1 MPCPQPA
8 VPSPAVALAG
18 WCPLSPA
25 GAQSTQL
32 LVEPPWTPA
41 VLWDPVTLTCQ
52 GSGTAGA
59 TTWYKDGQFWWPK
72 GADSLTV
79 TSPGTYTC
87 FRPSTGL
94 SPAVTVSNDRLVL
107 QVPAVTLLQG
117 DTVTLLQGDTVTL
130 RCRGMQNMSII
141 GLRFYQD
148 EKDLGGSLRGT
159 ELLLSPV
166 QLHHS
171 GRYRCRGSVNSWP
184 SASAPV
190 TVTVHGEHPHGCNS
204 NILTPP
210 TSPPSGLR
218 VTVLTSPLL
227 PRAPHGA
234 GVGGSLIPP
243 CRVPAPPPGL
253 SPVRVPAVPVA
264 NATVTPGPPA
274 LRVRP
279 GEPVTLRCS
288 VQVGSAPVTFTWLR
302 DGQEVARGP
311 LLELG
316 DVDVGQSGT
325 YQCVATNQLGR
336 DGHRVFRALS
346 DELALEVTSRG
357 PWITAARKPQE
368 RAPPDP
374 PAPAEEG
381 EVLYT
386 HVVSAR
392 PMGGAQSTQL
402 LVEPP
407 WTPAVLWDRVTLTCQ
422 GSGTAGATIWY
433 KDGQRLGQEGRD
445 IFNVTESGTYTC
457 DRPGKGRS
465 PPVTVSDDWLVLQV
479 PLWPLLEGDT
489 VTLRCRG
496 SGDKSVT
503 GVTFYYGDEDVRRM
517 SLRGTEQSLSLS
529 PLQLHHRGRYRCRG
543 SLPQHPS
550 PLRPR
555 APLLHLFYRDGQR
568 VGGPQESPQLR
579 VPAVGVSD
587 SGNYSCQVR
596 SESGT
601 VRKNSSNVHVTVR
614 RVPPSGVSLRAQ
626 PPGAQ
631 VALGDR
637 LELRCAVAAG
647 TGPLSFSWHRGGSG
661 APLGT
666 GPRLELRRLGD
677 NDSGRYHCRVS
688 DGDSVAESVP
698 LNVTVLV
705 PVANATVTP
714 GPPALRVRAGE
725 PVTLRCSVQVG
736 SAPVTFTWLRDG
748 QEVARGPLLELGDTE
763 RRHSGTYQCVAT
775 NQLGRDGHRVFQAL
789 SAELALEVTTW
800 GHRDTGSPGATPEV
814 PQVTY
819 AELAAPRWHPGDS
832 GDYENVL

>member
-1 MPCPQPA
+1 M
-8 VPSPAVALAG
+8 
-18 WCPLSPA
+18 
-25 GAQSTQL
+25 
-32 LVEPPWTPA
+32 
-41 VLWDPVTLTCQ
+41 
-52 GSGTAGA
+52 
-59 TTWYKDGQFWWPK
+59 
-72 GADSLTV
+72 
-79 TSPGTYTC
+79 
-87 FRPSTGL
+87 
-94 SPAVTVSNDRLVL
+94 
-107 QVPAVTLLQG
+107 
-117 DTVTLLQGDTVTL
+117 
-130 RCRGMQNMSII
+130 
-141 GLRFYQD
+141 
-148 EKDLGGSLRGT
+148 
-159 ELLLSPV
+159 
-166 QLHHS
+166 
-171 GRYRCRGSVNSWP
+171 
-184 SASAPV
+184 
-190 TVTVHGEHPHGCNS
+190 
-204 NILTPP
+204 
-210 TSPPSGLR
+210 
-218 VTVLTSPLL
+218 
-227 PRAPHGA
+227 
-234 GVGGSLIPP
+234 
-243 CRVPAPPPGL
+243 
-253 SPVRVPAVPVA
+253 
-264 NATVTPGPPA
+264 
-274 LRVRP
+274 
-279 GEPVTLRCS
+279 
-288 VQVGSAPVTFTWLR
+288 GSAW
-302 DGQEVARGP
+302 
-311 LLELG
+311 
-316 DVDVGQSGT
+316 
-325 YQCVATNQLGR
+325 
-336 DGHRVFRALS
+336 
-346 DELALEVTSRG
+346 
-357 PWITAARKPQE
+357 
-368 RAPPDP
+368 
-374 PAPAEEG
+374 
-381 EVLYT
+381 
-386 HVVSAR
+386 
-392 PMGGAQSTQL
+392 
-402 LVEPP
+402 
-407 WTPAVLWDRVTLTCQ
+407 
-422 GSGTAGATIWY
+422 
-433 KDGQRLGQEGRD
+433 
-445 IFNVTESGTYTC
+445 
-457 DRPGKGRS
+457 
-465 PPVTVSDDWLVLQV
+465 DWLVLQV

-543 SLPQHPS
+543 SSSSPCRCWRVPPEITEGSPLNLSCLSTPS

-800 GHRDTGSPGATPEV
+800 GHRDTAVAAGVGASLVSLLLIAAAIAGWHRHHRRAPRTPQHRSPAVPPDEGEVLYSHVVPAQGTAGSPGATPEV